1 MTGGDF
7 SPVTISALG
16 TLHYPVFPCRRRR
29 LLPPITPPV
38 RIPPRPSSRSHTA
51 AFSLVEVVAVIAVIL
66 LLMTAGIRMLG
77 STGSQAKKTA
87 TDTCLGLLEQ
97 ARATA
102 ITARSYVVLAIAEPG
117 DLPADDDRC
126 LIGLFKL
133 KEWPTPATTLDGV
146 LLRRWQAL
154 PNGIVL
160 LPGAVKG
167 LRNPRDEPETV
178 IRYQAGQ
185 QTIEGRFHILAFN
198 PRGGLQWPAG
208 SDPLALRI
216 AEGAYRNRQ
225 PAANTRGANKNVV
238 ENTLRI
244 GRLNARPYRF
254 DG

>member
-1 MTGGDF
+1 
-7 SPVTISALG
+7 V
-16 TLHYPVFPCRRRR
+16 R
-29 LLPPITPPV
+29 TPPKPV
-38 RIPPRPSSRSHTA
+38 SGSRHP
-51 AFSLVEVVAVIAVIL
+51 AFSLVEVVAVIAVML
-66 LLMTAGIRMLG
+66 LLMTAGIRMLSG
-77 STGSQAKKTA
+77 TSAQSKKTA
-87 TDTCLGLLEQ
+87 TDACLGLIEQ

-102 ITARSYVVLAIAEPG
+102 ITSRSYVVLAIAEPG

-126 LIGLFKL
+126 LIGLFKI
-133 KEWPTPATTLDGV
+133 KDWPATAGSLDGI

-160 LPGAVKG
+160 LPGGVKG
-167 LRNPRDEPETV
+167 LRNPRDEPETK

-198 PRGGLQWPAG
+198 SRGGLHWPAG

-225 PAANTRGANKNVV
+225 PTANARGGDRKVA

-244 GRLNARPYRF
+244 GRLTARPYRF